1 MSLANFYK
9 GNYFIYRE
17 LDEGL
22 EEPIAT
28 LFWAAPRLQ
37 AEVPELKIVA
47 DQLTLKYSK
56 EFALCCRSN
65 TLDNVNE
72 KVMHKLGVQVTY
84 IPAAKMQKQIN
95 TAKINVPWKHFQ
107 M

>member
-1 MSLANFYK
+1 V

-28 LFWAAPRLQ
+28 LLWAAPRLQ

-47 DQLTLKYSK
+47 EQLTLKYSK
-56 EFALCCRSN
+56 EFALSCRTN
-65 TLDNVNE
+65 TLENVNE
-72 KVMHKLGVQVTY
+72 KVMHKLGVQVTH
-84 IPAAKMQKQIN
+84 IPATEQQKCKN
-95 TAKINVPWKHFQ
+95 KPLKL
-107 M
+107 